1 MKRLIV
7 AALAL
12 CAAQALAEQKHGIEI
27 YPAAK
32 ADAATAKM
40 IKDTMKMD
48 ADTYRTTDSVAKVT
62 EFYRK
67 QGGLKENP
75 GSDNK
80 GSSFM
85 GKGTMLT
92 VQNPGRTW
100 QTGKMNNDTLISIV
114 KQK

>member
-1 MKRLIV
+1 MKKLIV

-32 ADAATAKM
+32 ADAETAKM
-40 IKDTMKMD
+40 IKDTMKID
-48 ADTYRTTDSVAKVT
+48 AATYRTTDSVTKIT

-67 QGGLKENP
+67 QSGLKENP
-75 GSDNK
+75 GADAK

-92 VQNPGRTW
+92 VQNPW
-100 QTGKMNNDTLISIV
+100 ADMKSGKMNNDTLISIV
-114 KQK
+114 KQ